1 MGVERIDLRFGEFS
15 LVREKVNEI
24 QSEKK
29 THIHNEQESF
39 F

>member
-24 QSEKK
+24 ESEKN
-29 THIHNEQESF
+29 THT
-39 F
+39 